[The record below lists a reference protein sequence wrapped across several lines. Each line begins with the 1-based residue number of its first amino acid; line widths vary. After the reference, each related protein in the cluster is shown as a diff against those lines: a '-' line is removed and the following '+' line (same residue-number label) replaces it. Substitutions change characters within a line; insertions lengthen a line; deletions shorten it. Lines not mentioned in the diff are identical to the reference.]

1 MNFGIVPKG
10 PPASQH
16 DLEWEI
22 FPYDGNCGDYAV
34 TKRHLLLRA
43 GWPSSALLLAE
54 VVIRLTAEHHLVLL
68 VREARGVLVL
78 DNLSPVVLSLMD
90 ALDRYIARSQ
100 EQICSVGRER
110 YRLLKRPRRE
120 RIEVGKSSND
130 IKPDG

>member
-1 MNFGIVPKG
+1 MARTRLINSTVNFGIVPKG
-10 PPASQH
+10 PPASQR

-68 VREARGVLVL
+68 VREARAVLVL

-90 ALDRYIARSQ
+90 ALDRYI
-100 EQICSVGRER
+100 
-110 YRLLKRPRRE
+110 LLRAQS
-120 RIEVGKSSND
+120 GAD
-130 IKPDG
+130 L